1 MKRLI
6 DRYYYTKI
14 NNSLDD
20 CQDILE
26 LAFLFKKENSQGLLS
41 WEDAF
46 NRISTIW

>member
-14 NNSLDD
+14 NNNLDD

-26 LAFLFKKENSQGLLS
+26 LAFLFKKENSQGFLA
-41 WEDAF
+41 WEDAL
-46 NRISTIW
+46 NRISTVW

>member
-6 DRYYYTKI
+6 DRYYYTKV

-26 LAFLFKKENSQGLLS
+26 LAFLLKKENSQGFLA
-41 WEDAF
+41 WEDTL
-46 NRISTIW
+46 NRISTVW